1 MDLFE
6 LDYLIKISGIYQ
18 GYIWYI
24 PDNLDIPGISLIYLV
39 YPDISLRYFDYLT
52 KIPGI

>member
-18 GYIWYI
+18 GYIWHISEI
-24 PDNLDIPGISLIYLV
+24 PGISGISLIYLV
-39 YPDISLRYFDYLT
+39 YP
-52 KIPGI
+52 